1 VYHPPA
7 LIPAPT
13 DWFARRTFHH
23 RQFPADELVTA
34 KRERDLVV
42 SVCIP
47 ALNEQE
53 TIGPIVRT
61 IRTELVERIPLV
73 DELALIDS
81 SSSDRT
87 AAEAEAAGARVIQ
100 DRQVVPDIPPLS
112 GKGEALWKSLF
123 ALRGDVILW
132 LDADIRNF
140 DPRFVCGPLGPVL
153 TDPGVGYVKS
163 FYRRPIDQGP
173 GLATLEGGRVTELVA
188 RPLINLFWPHLA
200 GLIQPL
206 AGEYAGRRDVLEQV
220 PFFTGYGVE
229 MGLIIDVATR
239 FGVEVMAQVDLEE
252 RVHRNRGLDEL
263 SRMSFAVLN
272 AALRRL
278 AERHDVDVSPAA
290 AMYQF
295 AKDERG
301 YRMEPTEIE
310 VRERPPAVTVA
321 DYPTDR
327 AAR

>member
-1 VYHPPA
+1 

-23 RQFPADELVTA
+23 GQFPA
-34 KRERDLVV
+34 KDLVEAKHERGLHV

-47 ALNEQE
+47 ALNEQD

-61 IRTELVERIPLV
+61 IQRELVEAVPLV
-73 DELALIDS
+73 DELAVVDS

-87 AAEAEAAGARVIQ
+87 AEEAEVAGARVIQ
-100 DRQVVPDIPPLS
+100 DRDIVPELPPLS

-173 GLATLEGGRVTELVA
+173 GLARLEGGRVTELVA

-200 GLIQPL
+200 GLVQPL
-206 AGEYAGRRDVLEQV
+206 AGEYAGRREVLEQV

-229 MGLIIDVATR
+229 MGLIIDVAER
-239 FGVEVMAQVDLEE
+239 FGVDAMAQVDLEE
-252 RVHRNRGLDEL
+252 RIHRNRPLEEL
-263 SRMSFAVLN
+263 GRMSFAVLH

-278 AERHDVDVSPAA
+278 AERHEIDTAPAA

-295 AKDERG
+295 VTDADG
-301 YRMEPTEIE
+301 YRMMPTEIQIG
-310 VRERPPAVTVA
+310 ERPPAVTV
-321 DYPTDR
+321 DGYPSR
-327 AAR
+327 RPAR